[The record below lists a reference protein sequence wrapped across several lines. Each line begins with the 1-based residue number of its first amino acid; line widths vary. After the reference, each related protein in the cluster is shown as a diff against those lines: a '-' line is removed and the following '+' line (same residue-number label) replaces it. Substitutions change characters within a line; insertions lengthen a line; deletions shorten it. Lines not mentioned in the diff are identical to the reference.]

1 VIASTRDLKNG
12 RSPKFSKT
20 MPSQPPSAIAR
31 ASASAASITASIE
44 PPKSGAPGRGRTCT
58 MPKTA
63 LRPNRAANESLESI
77 PATLYST
84 PEMSDLRLYNTLTR
98 EKETFV
104 PLVPGEVRMYSCGP
118 TVYHHLHIG
127 NYRTFIWS
135 DVLRRYLEY
144 RGLRVKQVMNIT
156 DVEDKIIRAA
166 NAAAMD
172 ITAYTAPFIDEFHR
186 DLADLRVRPADAYPL
201 ATAYIP
207 QMVTLVERLNEHG
220 HTYVA
225 DGSTYFRVA
234 TMPDY
239 GKLSKI
245 EIDTTSEYSRIEADE
260 YEKESPRDFV
270 LWKAKK
276 ENEPSWQTAIGE
288 GRPGWHLE
296 CSAMSMELL
305 GETFDIHT
313 GAVDLIFPHHE
324 NEIAQSEGATGK
336 PFVRFWIH
344 GEHLNIDA
352 QKMSKSLGNIYTVA
366 EVKDMGYDPLALR
379 YALLS
384 VPHRTKLNFTTQS
397 LDDAKSAIAR
407 IELFLLRLDEV
418 ASSAPRDAA
427 HADDAAEAII
437 GTFLADFQESMDD
450 DLNTAGALGA
460 LFTFIRDANT
470 AIDAGRISAGDAAG
484 MKAALAK
491 IDPVLD
497 IFPKRDQSL
506 DAEIEKLIEA
516 RNAARKARNFA
527 ESDRIR
533 DELLARGIIL
543 EDTPGGVRWRRK

>member
-1 VIASTRDLKNG
+1 
-12 RSPKFSKT
+12 
-20 MPSQPPSAIAR
+20 
-31 ASASAASITASIE
+31 
-44 PPKSGAPGRGRTCT
+44 
-58 MPKTA
+58 
-63 LRPNRAANESLESI
+63 
-77 PATLYST
+77 
-84 PEMSDLRLYNTLTR
+84 MSDLRLFNTLTR
-98 EKETFV
+98 DKETFV

-118 TVYHHLHIG
+118 TVYNHLHIG
-127 NYRTFIWS
+127 NYRTFLWS
-135 DVLRRYLEY
+135 DLLRRYLEY
-144 RGLRVKQVMNIT
+144 RGVRVKQVMNIT
-156 DVEDKIIRAA
+156 DVEDKIIRNA
-166 NAAAMD
+166 NAAGKD
-172 ITAYTAPFIDEFHR
+172 IASYTAPFIEEFHR
-186 DLADLRVRPADAYPL
+186 DLADLRVRPADAYPH

-207 QMVTLVERLNEHG
+207 QMVTLVERLNDRG

-234 TMPDY
+234 TLPDY
-239 GKLSKI
+239 GKLSKV

-260 YEKESPRDFV
+260 YEKESARDFV

-276 ENEPSWQTAIGE
+276 ENEPSWQAPIGE

-352 QKMSKSLGNIYTVA
+352 QKMSKSVGNIYTVSEIRA
-366 EVKDMGYDPLALR
+366 MGYDPLALR

-397 LDDAKSAIAR
+397 LDDAKSALER

-418 ASSAPRDAA
+418 SKSAPHDAA
-427 HADDAAEAII
+427 HADDSSDELI
-437 GTFLADFQESMDD
+437 GRFLADFQKAMDD
-450 DLNTAGALGA
+450 DLNTAGTLGA
-460 LFTFIRDANT
+460 LFTFIRDANI
-470 AIDAGRISAGDAAG
+470 AMDAGRISAGDAAG
-484 MKAALAK
+484 MKAALMK

-497 IFPKRDQSL
+497 IFPKRDQTL
-506 DAEIEKLIEA
+506 DADVEQMIEA

-543 EDTPGGVRWRRK
+543 EDGAAGTRWRRR